1 MKLLKFG
8 LPILIPTILVGL
20 CFIPYNS
27 ELENQLLTIVSAV
40 GTFGALLFLIIDKID
55 KEKEDK
61 EKFWHEHLP
70 YLTVGSPCD
79 PTQNRCEINL
89 LTNIDDISNRGC
101 LLFSITN
108 FSSANAY
115 DVTIKISTTSDFEQ
129 NHVRHHFID
138 MVPVIQYTKENWYN
152 NIHYIY
158 SKYHINPLTKE
169 VLLDE
174 FDLCNF
180 TNNCDTKRGLKTI
193 YIRLEYNSTPA
204 KTISKRIITDFKVD
218 LECGEID
225 SKRQIL
231 INNILRVN
239 YQASL

>member
-1 MKLLKFG
+1 MKILKFV
-8 LPILIPTILVGL
+8 LPIIIPSILVGL
-20 CFIPYNS
+20 CFLPCDSKLQN
-27 ELENQLLTIVSAV
+27 LLLTIVSAV
-40 GTFGALLFLIIDKID
+40 GTFGALLFLIIDKIE
-55 KEKEDK
+55 KEKE
-61 EKFWHEHLP
+61 EKVVFWHEHLP

-101 LLFSITN
+101 ILFSITN
-108 FSSANAY
+108 FSTANAY
-115 DVTIKISTTSDFEQ
+115 DVTIKISTSPDFEQ
-129 NHVRHHFID
+129 NQARYHFID
-138 MVPVIQYTKENWYN
+138 MVPIIQYTNENWYN

-158 SKYHINPLTKE
+158 SKYHINPQTKD

-193 YIRLEYNSTPA
+193 YIRLEYWSTPA
-204 KTISKRIITDFKVD
+204 KYISKKIINDFKVE
-218 LECGEID
+218 LECGETD
-225 SKRQIL
+225 SIRQIM

-239 YQASL
+239 YQVSL